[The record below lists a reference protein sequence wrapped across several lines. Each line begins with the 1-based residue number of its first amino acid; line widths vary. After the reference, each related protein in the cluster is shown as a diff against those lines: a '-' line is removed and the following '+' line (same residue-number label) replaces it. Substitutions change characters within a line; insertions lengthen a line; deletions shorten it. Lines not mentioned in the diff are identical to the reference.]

1 MTLPVLYSFR
11 RCPYA
16 IRARLA
22 LRHAGIAVELREVVL
37 RHKPAE
43 MLAISPKGTVPV
55 LQLPDGRV
63 IDESVDIMHWAL
75 GQNDPDGWL
84 AQGEAEEQAALIAL
98 IDTDFKPLLDRYKYS
113 ERFPEKSAAEW
124 RAAAADCLAPLENV
138 LTHHDYLFSNTPSL
152 ADAAIFPFVRQFA
165 GVDAEAFG
173 RLRLPRLRDW
183 LDVWLVSPL
192 FEAVMIK
199 HAPWRAAVH

>member
-22 LRHAGIAVELREVVL
+22 LRQAGIAVELREVAL
-37 RHKPAE
+37 RQKPAE
-43 MLAISPKGTVPV
+43 MLEISPKGTVPV
-55 LQLPDGRV
+55 MQVPDGRV
-63 IDESVDIMHWAL
+63 IDESIDIMHWAL
-75 GQNDPDGWL
+75 GQNDPDAWL
-84 AQGEAEEQAALIAL
+84 AQGDAEEQAALIAL
-98 IDTDFKPLLDRYKYS
+98 NDTEFKPLLDRYKYS

-124 RAAAADCLAPLENV
+124 RAAAADCLAALES
-138 LTHHDYLFSNTPSL
+138 LLAHHDYLFSNTPSL

-173 RLRLPRLRDW
+173 RLPLPRLRDW
-183 LDVWLVSPL
+183 LDAWLVSPL
-192 FEAVMIK
+192 FDAVMIK
-199 HAPWRAAVH
+199 HAPWRAAAQ